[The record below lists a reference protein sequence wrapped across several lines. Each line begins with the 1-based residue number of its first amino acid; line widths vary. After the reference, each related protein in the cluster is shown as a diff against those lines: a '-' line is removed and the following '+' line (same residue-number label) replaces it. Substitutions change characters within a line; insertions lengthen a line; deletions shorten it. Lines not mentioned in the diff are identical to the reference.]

1 MAIQTLEPVVRN
13 EAPQNSTGA
22 SSKLGKEEFLK
33 LFMAQ
38 MQYQNP
44 LEPLKGTEFTAQLA
58 QFSQLEQMWN
68 INENLKNNQLFL
80 NSLNNAQA
88 VNFIGKNIKAVGN
101 SVYLKEGDSAFI
113 HYKLKEDAAKV
124 FVHIYDTNGNLVTT
138 LELKNQKAGEQKLE
152 WDGKDDKGNS
162 LGSGQYSFEIEAY
175 DANEKRID
183 VTSYIQGEVTGV
195 TYEETI
201 VYLLLGEQKIAISD
215 VIEIKKNETL

>member
-13 EAPQNSTGA
+13 EAPQSSTGA
-22 SSKLGKEEFLK
+22 SSRLGKEEFLK

-113 HYKLKEDAAKV
+113 HYKLKGDAAKV

-175 DANEKRID
+175 DADEKRID
-183 VTSYIQGEVTGV
+183 VISYIQGEVTGV
-195 TYEETI
+195 TYEKNI
-201 VYLLLGEQKIAISD
+201 VYLLLGDQKIAISD

>member
-13 EAPQNSTGA
+13 EAPQNPTGA
-22 SSKLGKEEFLK
+22 PSKLGKEEFLK

-113 HYKLKEDAAKV
+113 HYKLKGDAAKV

-175 DANEKRID
+175 DADEKRID

-195 TYEETI
+195 TYEEAI

-215 VIEIKKNETL
+215 VIEIKKNET

>member
-13 EAPQNSTGA
+13 EAPQSSTGA
-22 SSKLGKEEFLK
+22 SSRLGKEEFLK

-88 VNFIGKNIKAVGN
+88 VNFIGN
-101 SVYLKEGDSAFI
+101 
-113 HYKLKEDAAKV
+113 AAKV

-152 WDGKDDKGNS
+152 WDGKDGKGNS

-175 DANEKRID
+175 DADEKRID
-183 VTSYIQGEVTGV
+183 VISYIQGEVTGV
-195 TYEETI
+195 TYEKNI
-201 VYLLLGEQKIAISD
+201 VYLLLGDQKIAISD

>member
-1 MAIQTLEPVVRN
+1 
-13 EAPQNSTGA
+13 
-22 SSKLGKEEFLK
+22 LK

-80 NSLNNAQA
+80 DSLNNAQA

-113 HYKLKEDAAKV
+113 YYKLKEDAAKV
-124 FVHIYDTNGNLVTT
+124 FVHIYDTNGNLATT
-138 LELKNQKAGEQKLE
+138 LELKNQKAEIQLQFYLLCGL
-152 WDGKDDKGNS
+152 WWCFISAFSIIKGNIS
-162 LGSGQYSFEIEAY
+162 KIK
-175 DANEKRID
+175 ANWGII
-183 VTSYIQGEVTGV
+183 T
-195 TYEETI
+195 
-201 VYLLLGEQKIAISD
+201 
-215 VIEIKKNETL
+215 VI

>member
-1 MAIQTLEPVVRN
+1 MAIQTLEPVVKN

-22 SSKLGKEEFLK
+22 YSRLGKEEFLK

-175 DANEKRID
+175 DADEKRID
-183 VTSYIQGEVTGV
+183 VISYIQGEVTGV
-195 TYEETI
+195 TYEEAI

-215 VIEIKKNETL
+215 VIEIKKNET

>member
-1 MAIQTLEPVVRN
+1 MAIQTLEPVVKN
-13 EAPQNSTGA
+13 EALQNSTGA
-22 SSKLGKEEFLK
+22 YSRLGKEEFLK

-175 DANEKRID
+175 DADEKRID

-195 TYEETI
+195 TYEENI

>member
-1 MAIQTLEPVVRN
+1 MAIQTLEPVVKN
-13 EAPQNSTGA
+13 EALQNSTGA
-22 SSKLGKEEFLK
+22 YSRLGKEEFLK

-113 HYKLKEDAAKV
+113 HYKLKGDAAKV

-175 DANEKRID
+175 GADEKRID
-183 VTSYIQGEVTGV
+183 VISYIQGEVTGV
-195 TYEETI
+195 TYEENI

>member
-1 MAIQTLEPVVRN
+1 MAIQTLEPVVKN
-13 EAPQNSTGA
+13 EALQNSTGA
-22 SSKLGKEEFLK
+22 YSRLGKEEFLK

-113 HYKLKEDAAKV
+113 PLQ
-124 FVHIYDTNGNLVTT
+124 I
-138 LELKNQKAGEQKLE
+138 
-152 WDGKDDKGNS
+152 
-162 LGSGQYSFEIEAY
+162 
-175 DANEKRID
+175 KRRC
-183 VTSYIQGEVTGV
+183 S
-195 TYEETI
+195 
-201 VYLLLGEQKIAISD
+201 
-215 VIEIKKNETL
+215 

>member
-1 MAIQTLEPVVRN
+1 MAIQTLEPVVKN
-13 EAPQNSTGA
+13 EATQNPTGA
-22 SSKLGKEEFLK
+22 YSRLGKEEFLK

-113 HYKLKEDAAKV
+113 HYKLKEDAVKV
-124 FVHIYDTNGNLVTT
+124 FVHIYDANGNLVTT

-175 DANEKRID
+175 DADEKRID

-195 TYEETI
+195 TYEEAI

-215 VIEIKKNETL
+215 VIEIKKNEI

>member
-1 MAIQTLEPVVRN
+1 MAIQTLEPVVKN
-13 EAPQNSTGA
+13 EASQNSTGA
-22 SSKLGKEEFLK
+22 SSRLGKEEFLK

-80 NSLNNAQA
+80 DSLNNAQA

-113 HYKLKEDAAKV
+113 HYQLKEDAAKV

-138 LELKNQKAGEQKLE
+138 LELKNQKAGEQKLK
-152 WDGKDDKGNS
+152 WDGKDNKGNS

-175 DANEKRID
+175 DADEEQINVI
-183 VTSYIQGEVTGV
+183 SYIQGEVTGV
-195 TYEETI
+195 TYEENI
-201 VYLLLGEQKIAISD
+201 VYLLLGEQKIAITD
-215 VIEIKKNETL
+215 VIQIEKNET

>member
-1 MAIQTLEPVVRN
+1 MAIQTLEPVVKN

-22 SSKLGKEEFLK
+22 SSRLGKEEFLK

-80 NSLNNAQA
+80 DSLNNAQA

-124 FVHIYDTNGNLVTT
+124 FVHIYDTNGNLATT
-138 LELKNQKAGEQKLE
+138 LELKNQKAGEQKLK

-175 DANEKRID
+175 DADEKRID

-195 TYEETI
+195 TYEENI

-215 VIEIKKNETL
+215 VIQIEKNETL

>member
-1 MAIQTLEPVVRN
+1 MAIQTLEPVVKN
-13 EAPQNSTGA
+13 EATQNSTGA
-22 SSKLGKEEFLK
+22 SSRLGKEEFLK

-80 NSLNNAQA
+80 DSLNNAQA

-138 LELKNQKAGEQKLE
+138 LELKNQKAGEQKLK

-175 DANEKRID
+175 DADEKRID
-183 VTSYIQGEVTGV
+183 VISYIQGEVTGV
-195 TYEETI
+195 TYEENI

-215 VIEIKKNETL
+215 VIQIEKNET